1 MRPTAILLAMV
12 LLGAGGAA
20 EAQTVRIEGEVRH
33 ATVDSLRAILQ
44 RNEYRLVDRDTVLP
58 PATRLTGDLLVV
70 AATVRLEGSVD
81 GAVAVVGGTLFLRPG
96 ARVDGSIVSLGG
108 LVLPSGDAA
117 FGDTLSL
124 PLEAGATVARQDGDY
139 LLTLRPPPR
148 RPWVV
153 PSGLFGLWLPG
164 YDRVDALSIRYRT
177 RVNVGADSL
186 APHLLLGAAFHTAR
200 GALDASAALR
210 VPLGR
215 GARLT
220 LEGAR
225 ATLTN
230 EAWIRGELA
239 NSAAAFFARSDA
251 RDYHASDLAAVTLES
266 RHGEA
271 LVAGEGYVA
280 PRLRLLASRDRSLR
294 VRNVWTVLDRDEP
307 WRPNPPV
314 TEGTILSATAGARVR
329 WQGNASQLQGDVA
342 AEVGRLTPDD
352 DPGLVVPNEAAGSS
366 TEAGETTFTQLVADA
381 RWSMTALWGHTIAVH
396 GHLLQPLGSAASPP
410 QRRSFVGGPGTLPTF
425 PYAAL
430 RGDHLV
436 FLASSYLAPIPGVYL
451 PLVGT
456 PALVLSHAVGAA
468 WETGD
473 RAPALEQNLG
483 AGLQFSFVYATLYF
497 DPARRE
503 RPTLSVGLTLP

>member
-1 MRPTAILLAMV
+1 MRPTAILLAIV
-12 LLGAGGAA
+12 LLLAGGAA
-20 EAQTVRIEGEVRH
+20 EAAAQSVRIEGEVRH
-33 ATVDSLRAILQ
+33 AAVDSLRAILQ

-58 PATRLTGDLLVV
+58 PATRLAGDLLVV
-70 AATVRLEGSVD
+70 DATVRLEGSVD
-81 GAVAVVGGTLFLRPG
+81 GAVAVLGGTLFLRPG
-96 ARVDGSIVSLGG
+96 ARVGGSIVSLGG
-108 LVLPSGDAA
+108 LVLPSGDAEY
-117 FGDTLSL
+117 GDTLSL
-124 PLEAGATVARQDGDY
+124 PLAVGATVARQDGGY
-139 LLTLRPPPR
+139 VLTLLPPPR

-210 VPLGR
+210 VPIGR
-215 GARLT
+215 GAVVT

-230 EAWIRGELA
+230 EEWIRGELA

-251 RDYHASDLAAVTLES
+251 RDYHASDYAALTIES
-266 RHGEA
+266 RQGET
-271 LVAGEGYVA
+271 LVAGEGFVA

-294 VRNVWTVLDRDEP
+294 ARNVWTVLDRDEP

-314 TEGTILSATAGARVR
+314 IEGTILSATAGARVR
-329 WQGNASQLQGDVA
+329 WQGNASQLQSDVA
-342 AEVGRLTPDD
+342 AEVGRLAPDE
-352 DPGLVVPNEAAGSS
+352 PAVPTAAGALDAS
-366 TEAGETTFTQLVADA
+366 TFSQLVADG
-381 RWSMTALWGHTIAVH
+381 RWTMTALWGHTIAVH
-396 GHLLQPLGSAASPP
+396 GHLLQPIGSAAAPP
-410 QRRSFVGGPGTLPTF
+410 QRRSFVGGPGTLPTL

-436 FLASSYLAPIPGVYL
+436 FLASSYLAPIPGIYL
-451 PLVGT
+451 PIVGA

-473 RAPALEQNLG
+473 PAPALEQNLG

-503 RPTLSVGLTLP
+503 RPTLSLGLTLP